1 MHIHVIPNRGSRPTI
16 LLRESYREGKKVKKR
31 TLANLSSLSCK
42 QVETIRRTLNGEE
55 LVPIDTLFTV
65 TSSHHHG
72 HIQAVRMAMKRLG
85 FYNLIGSQHTPER
98 DLVVAMVAA
107 RILHPESKLA
117 TTRWWHTTTLPAD
130 LDVTDATEDDLYQAM
145 DWLLDRQWRIEKKL
159 ATRHLKEG
167 GLVLYD
173 LSSSYFEGVTCP
185 LAARG
190 YNRDRKKGKLQVN
203 YGLLTDQRGTPVSV
217 SVFPGN
223 SADPTTLMPQVKRV
237 TEGFNIDS
245 VVLVGD
251 RGMISQ
257 KQIDKLNGMKGIEWI
272 TALRSPQIA
281 KLVEDGTIRMSLFD
295 QRNLVEFSHP
305 DFPLE
310 RLVVCRNPF
319 MAEHRSRTRIS
330 LIRATVKEL
339 EKVKGMVIR
348 RRLNAK
354 EKIGLRV
361 GKVVNKYRVA
371 KHFDLDIN
379 EGHFSYHLLEEK
391 VKAEAALDG
400 LYVIR
405 TSLSK
410 EQMSGEDA
418 LRSYKRLSNVERAF
432 RSFKGIDLK
441 VRPIRHHLENRVRAH
456 IFLCMLAYYVQWHM
470 KEVWRELLFSDEDQA
485 AKLARDPVAP
495 ALRSAKALKKVHRKR
510 LDDGTGVHS
519 FHTLLTD
526 LSTIVRNTCCRKGG
540 GPPGEPSFTM
550 TTIPSAKQKRAL
562 ELIDTIVV

>member
-16 LLRESYREGKKVKKR
+16 LLRESYREGRKVKKR

-98 DLVVAMVAA
+98 DMVVAMVIA

-117 TTRWWHTTTLPAD
+117 TTRWWHTTTLAAD
-130 LDVTDATEDDLYQAM
+130 LDVTDATEDDLYRAM

-190 YNRDRKKGKLQVN
+190 YNRDKKKGKLQVN
-203 YGLLTDQRGTPVSV
+203 YGLLTDQRGIPVSV

-223 SADPTTLMPQVKRV
+223 SADPSTLMPQVKKV
-237 TEGFNIDS
+237 TEGFNIDR

-339 EKVKGMVIR
+339 EKVKRMVIR
-348 RRLNAK
+348 GRLNAK

-371 KHFDLDIN
+371 KHFDLVIN

-391 VKAEAALDG
+391 VTAEAALDG

-432 RSFKGIDLK
+432 RSFKGIDLR
-441 VRPIRHHLENRVRAH
+441 VRPIHHHLENRVRAH

-470 KEVWRELLFSDEDQA
+470 KEVWRELLFSDEDQG

-526 LSTIVRNTCCRKGG
+526 LSTIVRNTCHRKEGG
-540 GPPGEPSFTM
+540 VGEPRFTI
-550 TTIPSAKQKRAL
+550 TTTPSAKQKQAL